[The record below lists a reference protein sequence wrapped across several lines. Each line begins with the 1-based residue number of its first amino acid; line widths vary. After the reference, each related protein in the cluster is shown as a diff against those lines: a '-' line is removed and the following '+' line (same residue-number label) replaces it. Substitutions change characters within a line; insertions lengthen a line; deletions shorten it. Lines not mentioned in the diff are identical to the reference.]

1 MNPLLFDFMKKISYR
16 HIGGKISLNT
26 KEIAAELG
34 MSQQSVSRDLI
45 ILEDEG
51 YVVRKRV
58 KRGEEVV
65 LTDKA
70 FREFR
75 NELNI
80 MQYILKSSEEIEIE
94 GILFTGLGE
103 GSYYISREGY
113 VSRIRQILGFVPF
126 PGTLNLRVSEGY
138 EIYVPILNSI
148 NGFEVQPF
156 EQEGRK
162 FGGVKILKARLRE
175 ENVGIV
181 IPERTHYENV
191 LEIISTEHLRAK
203 YGLKDGDKIKVV
215 IPKNQ
220 GTDNL

>member
-1 MNPLLFDFMKKISYR
+1 
-16 HIGGKISLNT
+16 
-26 KEIAAELG
+26 
-34 MSQQSVSRDLI
+34 
-45 ILEDEG
+45 
-51 YVVRKRV
+51 
-58 KRGEEVV
+58 
-65 LTDKA
+65 
-70 FREFR
+70 
-75 NELNI
+75 
-80 MQYILKSSEEIEIE
+80 
-94 GILFTGLGE
+94 
-103 GSYYISREGY
+103 
-113 VSRIRQILGFVPF
+113 
-126 PGTLNLRVSEGY
+126 VSEGY